1 MFTFYSVPLLILVKA
16 FFLGVCMNYI
26 RVGLL
31 LVFVS
36 SLMFGYHYKSKYDDL
51 MVELKEKELQAVIAK
66 EQRNNE
72 YNQTTITFN
81 EKLHADIDNV
91 VKNFNAIV
99 NRVDIRNH
107 SDSLHSGKDTE
118 QMHSTTRAAK
128 DTSGSYYKEFAKC
141 RADYKRIRTE
151 YLILAKDSD
160 INNTKYNSLINYY
173 KELYNIS
180 TKGE

>member
-1 MFTFYSVPLLILVKA
+1 MPLLILVKA

-99 NRVDIRNH
+99 ILECEKPICVEIYNNIKQLGRIALRSEGETIAIGFV
-107 SDSLHSGKDTE
+107 
-118 QMHSTTRAAK
+118 Q
-128 DTSGSYYKEFAKC
+128 EF
-141 RADYKRIRTE
+141 I
-151 YLILAKDSD
+151 
-160 INNTKYNSLINYY
+160 
-173 KELYNIS
+173 
-180 TKGE
+180 